1 MGALLLLLLCTVKA
15 SASQTAVAKWEFST
29 GYDVE
34 KSGTTAIYTPNT
46 LGWAQIANTKW
57 SQTQPY
63 FLPNECAMV
72 PEDCKVTVH
81 TSDGKWQVTSSGS
94 APNYLLRLN
103 TASIDKFTAKADYTD
118 GSKHDQYF
126 EVSLPTTS
134 LRNIKVNFSIGDDST
149 TTPAVHTGTPTSMP
163 PTTCKPT
170 TSSSSLC
177 ACSFSRQRRPVT
189 TT

>member
-1 MGALLLLLLCTVKA
+1 MKRTKQTLRLMGALLLLLLSTVKA
-15 SASQTAVAKWEFST
+15 SAGQTAVAKWEFST

-81 TSDGKWQVTSSGS
+81 TSDGKWQVTS
-94 APNYLLRLN
+94 
-103 TASIDKFTAKADYTD
+103 
-118 GSKHDQYF
+118 
-126 EVSLPTTS
+126 
-134 LRNIKVNFSIGDDST
+134 
-149 TTPAVHTGTPTSMP
+149 
-163 PTTCKPT
+163 
-170 TSSSSLC
+170 
-177 ACSFSRQRRPVT
+177 
-189 TT
+189 